1 MVTNNFHIL
10 TELLKF
16 IELHPHQRAEI
27 LKATPVY
34 ALLLEE
40 GCLLL
45 SVKSLRQPE
54 QQQQQQQQQ
63 NATTT
68 TATTAAAGMTS
79 DSHFTTFSTEAGGM
93 PSRFYA

>member
-54 QQQQQQQQQ
+54 QQQQ
-63 NATTT
+63 
-68 TATTAAAGMTS
+68 
-79 DSHFTTFSTEAGGM
+79 
-93 PSRFYA
+93 

>member
-54 QQQQQQQQQ
+54 QQQQHSV
-63 NATTT
+63 A
-68 TATTAAAGMTS
+68 AAAAAAGMTS

>member
-1 MVTNNFHIL
+1 MPLSAEAIIGIIGIVLVAPHTVFAIEKRCSRRKRH
-10 TELLKF
+10 TAQELLKF

-54 QQQQQQQQQ
+54 QQQQ
-63 NATTT
+63 
-68 TATTAAAGMTS
+68 
-79 DSHFTTFSTEAGGM
+79 
-93 PSRFYA
+93 